1 MILQRLAWVS
11 LTVSD
16 LETAAAFY
24 TEALGFEIVEPAAED
39 PAMARLLGSRQL
51 VTLRLQRGQQQLELA
66 SFDPPGRPYPGGRSS
81 NDLWFQHCALVT
93 SDMDRA
99 YSRLLGF
106 SFEPISR
113 NGPQML
119 PGGIVAYKFR
129 DPDSHPLELIQFAD
143 ANPATAAGIDH
154 SAIVVADADRSMAF
168 YNGLGLSVQARQVNT
183 GPAQDAL
190 DDLEGTLVDVV
201 ALAPQVTSPH
211 LELLGYRA
219 PIGMPNRP
227 TRPGDIQ
234 ATRLVF
240 TTDVIPDTL
249 ESMLLTDGRKAALMH
264 DPDGHWLVLL
274 AKGQAVHQ
282 QASGTASGS
291 FLKKRTKKLS

>member
-81 NDLWFQHCALVT
+81 NDLWFQHCALV
-93 SDMDRA
+93 DKRHGP
-99 YSRLLGF
+99 RLLPPARVFLRADFAQWSADAAG
-106 SFEPISR
+106 
-113 NGPQML
+113 
-119 PGGIVAYKFR
+119 R
-129 DPDSHPLELIQFAD
+129 DRSPTNSVIRTRIRWKLIQFAD

-168 YNGLGLSVQARQVNT
+168 YNGLGLTVQARQVNT

-240 TTDVIPDTL
+240 TTDCN
-249 ESMLLTDGRKAALMH
+249 SRH
-264 DPDGHWLVLL
+264 
-274 AKGQAVHQ
+274 
-282 QASGTASGS
+282 S
-291 FLKKRTKKLS
+291 